1 MGFEL
6 IKVGND
12 LYTVER
18 KIPEHTGIDTNLFKG
33 YTNTTNVFRKD
44 GLYWFCRLN
53 EEAQIVEDEEPV
65 IEEPK
70 KRGRP
75 KKENL
80 EK

>member
-6 IKVGND
+6 IKVGDD

-44 GLYWFCRLN
+44 GLFWFCRLV
-53 EEAQIVEDEEPV
+53 EEAVIVEDEEPV
-65 IEEPK
+65 IEKPK

-75 KKENL
+75 VKKNL
-80 EK
+80 EE

>member
-6 IKVGND
+6 IRVGDD

-18 KIPEHTGIDTNLFKG
+18 KIPETSGIDTNLFRG

-44 GLYWFCRLN
+44 GLFWFCRLV
-53 EEAQIVEDEEPV
+53 EEAVIVEDEEPV
-65 IEEPK
+65 IEKPK

-75 KKENL
+75 VKKNL
-80 EK
+80 EE

>member
-6 IKVGND
+6 IKVGGS

-44 GLYWFCRLN
+44 GLYYFCRLI
-53 EEAQIVEDEEPV
+53 EEAQV
-65 IEEPK
+65 IEDKQVNELPQAEESL
-70 KRGRP
+70 
-75 KKENL
+75 ENQ
-80 EK
+80 